1 MGPMTDSAPIFYSPS
16 ETALYRAGQRFD
28 GWARVWRDAEG
39 AADDLV
45 PVTPVGAL
53 ERIARL
59 PDTRQLPV
67 GVLGPRDASTVQY
80 ALAETLGRRLG
91 EAGLP
96 LICGGRSGV
105 MEAVCK
111 GCLEAGGRP
120 IGILPD
126 EDWRQANPYVAV
138 PLPTGL
144 GSARNAVIARAAPV
158 LVAIGGGYGTLS
170 EIAFGLRFG
179 RLVLTLL
186 DAPAVEGCV
195 PCADIAEAMDRI
207 ARHLLSCDAG

>member
-1 MGPMTDSAPIFYSPS
+1 MTDSTLIFYSPS
-16 ETALYRAGQRFD
+16 EAALYRAGQRFD
-28 GWARVWRDAEG
+28 GWAHIWQ
-39 AADDLV
+39 AAASLPGDLM
-45 PVTPVGAL
+45 PVTPVEAL
-53 ERIARL
+53 FRIARL
-59 PDTRQLPV
+59 SGTRQLPV
-67 GVLGPRDASTVQY
+67 GVLGPREASPAQY
-80 ALAETLGRRLG
+80 ALAEALGQRLG
-91 EAGLP
+91 EAGLT

-126 EDWRQANPYVAV
+126 EEWRQANPYVAV
-138 PLPTGL
+138 PLATGL

-186 DAPAVEGCV
+186 DAPVVEGCI
-195 PCADIAEAMDRI
+195 PCADIATAMDCI
-207 ARHLLSCDAG
+207 AAHMLKPGKD